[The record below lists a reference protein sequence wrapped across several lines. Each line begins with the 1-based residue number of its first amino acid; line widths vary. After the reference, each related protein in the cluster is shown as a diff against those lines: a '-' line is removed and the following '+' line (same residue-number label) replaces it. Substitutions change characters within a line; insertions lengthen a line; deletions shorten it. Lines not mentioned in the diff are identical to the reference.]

1 MKKYLRIGSR
11 GSKLAVVQ
19 AESIRD
25 QLALLYP
32 EIEFE
37 MITVSTTGDQNTTVS
52 LEQLGGEGIF
62 VKELE
67 DALLREEIDI
77 AVHSLKDML
86 TTIPEGLRLAAVPQ
100 RVDPRDVIISKAG
113 KLAELPTGSRIG
125 TGSQR
130 RAVQIHIMRPDLE
143 VCGLRGNIDTR
154 IKKAF
159 SGKLD
164 GIIMAAAALVRLD
177 MKDRITEYLSTE
189 DFVPAVGQGALG
201 IEIRADDADSY
212 EIVVPL
218 NHDSTWQSI
227 TAERA
232 FLRALGGGCRAP
244 IAALGSVEN
253 GLLRLN
259 GIVSDPK
266 GNTILHAN
274 VEGNASNAEEI
285 GEELASNMIKLG
297 ANPIIQKFKLC

>member
-1 MKKYLRIGSR
+1 MKKHLRIGSR
-11 GSKLAVVQ
+11 GSKLAVIQ

-25 QLALLYP
+25 QLALRNP
-32 EIEFE
+32 EIDFE
-37 MITVSTTGDQNTTVS
+37 MVTVSTTGDQNTTVS

-130 RAVQIHIMRPDLE
+130 RAVQIHSMRPDLE

-159 SGKLD
+159 SNELE
-164 GIIMAAAALVRLD
+164 GIIMAAAALVRLGMED
-177 MKDRITEYLSTE
+177 KITEHLSTE
-189 DFVPAVGQGALG
+189 DFIPAVGQGALG
-201 IEIRADDADSY
+201 IEIRADDANSY

-253 GLLRLN
+253 GILRLN

-274 VEGNASNAEEI
+274 VEGNASNAEEV
-285 GEELASNMIKLG
+285 GEELASEMIRLG
-297 ANPIIQKFKLC
+297 ANPLIEKGQ